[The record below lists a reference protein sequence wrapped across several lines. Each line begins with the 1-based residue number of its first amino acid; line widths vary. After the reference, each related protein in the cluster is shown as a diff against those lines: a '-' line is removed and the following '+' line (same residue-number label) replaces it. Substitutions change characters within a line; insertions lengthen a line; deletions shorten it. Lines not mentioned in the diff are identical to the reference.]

1 MASQRT
7 TRVLSFSL
15 AIGTVIA
22 CVLLAEMALQIIGKP
37 SAAVSGWRF
46 RGRPSETNQ
55 LGFRGQ
61 PIRYGSD
68 DFVVVL
74 LGDSQVEGYGCA
86 FEWMPERRLQHYLS
100 DKVRKGS
107 GKVKVFTLGTEG
119 YGQDQQLLVLQEFYR
134 SHRADMV
141 VLWQTPGNDVW
152 NNMFPTHWPTNGWP
166 KPTFTLTNNE
176 LSGPTENMGDPVKRT
191 NLKLLALL
199 DRVVPIFDRD
209 GYWEKHL
216 PEPYVP
222 ATTHQGPVC
231 DDWQQRYDH
240 DVGYMRNEN
249 LQTEKSHLAMSLT
262 PVSKRTQYGLDL
274 TRRLLR
280 EIDHTVRKN
289 GGRFVVFNV
298 DASEN
303 QAYVRPE
310 CGGADEIV
318 RRLNGKYY
326 KTSQTQYREN
336 VKYINEALV
345 SVTIP
350 VTVSA
355 WRRGPDDGHLNEH
368 AVDQVMQDL
377 AGKLRAKLLPL
388 AP

>member
-7 TRVLSFSL
+7 PRVLGFSL
-15 AIGTVIA
+15 AIGSAVA
-22 CVLLAEMALQIIGKP
+22 CILLAELALQIAGKP
-37 SAAVSGWRF
+37 SPDISGWRF
-46 RGRPSETNQ
+46 SGKTSETNQ

-61 PIRYGSD
+61 SIRYESG
-68 DFVVVL
+68 DFVVVM
-74 LGDSQVEGYGCA
+74 LGDSQVEAYACA
-86 FEWMPERRLQHYLS
+86 FEWMPERRLQHYLTS
-100 DKVRKGS
+100 NKEPRS
-107 GKVKVFTLGTEG
+107 RNVKVFTIGTSG
-119 YGQDQQLLVLQEFYR
+119 YGQDQQLLLMQEFYR
-134 SHRADMV
+134 TYRADLV
-141 VLWQTPGNDVW
+141 VLWQTPRNDVW
-152 NNMFPTHWPTNGWP
+152 NNMFPTHWPANGWP

-176 LSGPTENMGDPVKRT
+176 LSGPSENIGDPVKRT

-199 DRVVPIFDRD
+199 NRVVPIFDRD
-209 GYWEKHL
+209 GDWEKHL
-216 PEPYVP
+216 PQPYVP
-222 ATTHQGPVC
+222 TTKHQGPVC
-231 DDWQQRYDH
+231 SDWQQRYDD

-280 EIDHTVRKN
+280 EIDHTVTKN

-298 DASEN
+298 DAPEN

-310 CGGADEIV
+310 CKGDGEIV

-326 KTSQTQYREN
+326 KTSQTQYRKN
-336 VKYINEALV
+336 VNYINQDAD
-345 SVTIP
+345 SFTIP

-355 WRRGPDDGHLNEH
+355 WRRSTDDAHLNEH

-377 AGKLRAKLLPL
+377 AVKLPNSQSQ
-388 AP
+388 